1 MTEGTN
7 SVIETWVTL
16 EYVSLV
22 YSGQYL
28 NISVLF
34 DPQIDFQT
42 LFSFEK
48 TMAEKHFFVLKNENF
63 HNPPEQM
70 IYS

>member
-34 DPQIDFQT
+34 DPQIDF
-42 LFSFEK
+42 
-48 TMAEKHFFVLKNENF
+48 
-63 HNPPEQM
+63 
-70 IYS
+70 